1 MARQFGRV
9 VLAGFATVAAIGVF
23 HYALAQMANP
33 PTVPATPATPKSQV
47 MVPTQDMADY
57 VVGMWVVTD
66 LEGANA
72 IAKSAP
78 TTNEPRGERVSAQT
92 LVKDHEQCLAKLQK
106 LNDAALAAIGGAG
119 QPAGGQE
126 RVSGYRGVEANPPAD
141 KKTSP
146 TTQFCPVRFRQD
158 VNRQLLGMI
167 QQDMNQKQGTDFDK
181 CFIMGEIFGHTHA
194 LAELQVRAITSRRT
208 IAPSS
213 TRALRPCRS
222 I

>member
-9 VLAGFATVAAIGVF
+9 LLAGFATVAAIGVF

-33 PTVPATPATPKSQV
+33 PATPVTPATPKSQ
-47 MVPTQDMADY
+47 MMIPTQDMADY

-72 IAKSAP
+72 IAKSAQDRA
-78 TTNEPRGERVSAQT
+78 TNPAVKDFAQT

-106 LNDAALAAIGGAG
+106 LNNAPLAAIGGAG

-141 KKTSP
+141 NEDVRHHSVLPGSFSAGRESP
-146 TTQFCPVRFRQD
+146 TPRPD
-158 VNRQLLGMI
+158 PA
-167 QQDMNQKQGTDFDK
+167 
-181 CFIMGEIFGHTHA
+181 GHEPEA
-194 LAELQVRAITSRRT
+194 RR
-208 IAPSS
+208 
-213 TRALRPCRS
+213 RLR
-222 I
+222 